1 VGRPPGPAMIET
13 SRNTAELEYAVMLA
27 VLNFQSQFLKSCY
40 RQARVQVRNHEIEVT
55 LTKTTTIPA
64 EESLAQTADGRELL
78 EQVHGELFR
87 SGEALLRGEIE
98 RVLNAKVGPITSRL
112 DAAAGITTITIHL
125 QETVKG

>member
-1 VGRPPGPAMIET
+1 MIGT
-13 SRNTAELEYAVMLA
+13 SRNTAEVEYAVMLA
-27 VLNFQSQFLKSCY
+27 VLNFQTQFMKSSY
-40 RQARVQVRNHEIEVT
+40 QRARVQVRDGAIDVT
-55 LTKTTTIPA
+55 LTRTATIPA
-64 EESLAQTADGRELL
+64 EDSLARSEEGRDLL

-98 RVLNAKVGPITSRL
+98 RALNAKVGAITSRL

>member
-1 VGRPPGPAMIET
+1 MIGT
-13 SRNTAELEYAVMLA
+13 SRNTAEVEYAVMLA
-27 VLNFQSQFLKSCY
+27 VLNFQTQFMKSSY
-40 RQARVQVRNHEIEVT
+40 QRARVQVRDDAIDVT
-55 LTKTTTIPA
+55 LTRTATIPA
-64 EESLAQTADGRELL
+64 EDSLARSEEGRDLL

-98 RVLNAKVGPITSRL
+98 RALNAKVGAITSRL